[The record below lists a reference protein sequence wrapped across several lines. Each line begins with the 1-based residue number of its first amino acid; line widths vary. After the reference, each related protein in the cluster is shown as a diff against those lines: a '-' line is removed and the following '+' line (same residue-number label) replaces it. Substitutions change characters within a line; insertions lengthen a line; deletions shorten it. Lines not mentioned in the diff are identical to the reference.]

1 MSDFMIEGNDFASEK
16 DEESPILAAQRY
28 LNIFHQIHIF
38 NQAKKDEF
46 NKSLMDMPEKTK
58 KLLATMP
65 GGRVLLEH
73 LKELEDQQGITSKE
87 TLNLIAK
94 NI

>member
-1 MSDFMIEGNDFASEK
+1 
-16 DEESPILAAQRY
+16 
-28 LNIFHQIHIF
+28 
-38 NQAKKDEF
+38 
-46 NKSLMDMPEKTK
+46 MPEKTK

-65 GGRVLLEH
+65 GGHVLLEH

-94 NI
+94 NIEEEKKSLPV